1 MERPLIVV
9 DAAPRGLDEIFD
21 AGLRAQL
28 WALGRIEAHEGA
40 GRMETD
46 RLERLLP
53 EAQLLIGQTDMGRDR
68 LDKAK
73 KLRAIINVETNFL
86 QNVDYDTCFQRGIH
100 VLAPSGA
107 FARPVAEMTLGLA
120 IDLCRGITFSDRAM
134 RRGDEKWLLDGWPGS
149 SSLFGAPVGL
159 IGFGDL
165 ARAFVPLL
173 APFGC
178 PIAAYDPWVS
188 EHFMAGFGVRAASL
202 DDILSSSRVI
212 AVFAG
217 VTSENQGFL
226 GKREFDLVQPGSA
239 FLLMSRAAVVDFPEF
254 LRQVGAGRFR
264 AATDV
269 FPTEPAPANDPA
281 RGVEGLVLSPH
292 RAGATPDA
300 LLEIGRQTVADAEL
314 ILKGL
319 PPLSCRRA
327 QRETVARSRS
337 KPIERS

>member
-1 MERPLIVV
+1 VIVI

-21 AGLRAQL
+21 EVAWAKLGELGELQVHRGEGLMPA
-28 WALGRIEAHEGA
+28 E
-40 GRMETD
+40 
-46 RLERLLP
+46 RLESLLP
-53 EAQLLIGQTDMGRDR
+53 ETALLIGQSDMPRAR
-68 LDKAK
+68 LDRAQ

-86 QNVDYDTCFQRGIH
+86 PNVDYEACFERGIH

-120 IDLCRGITFSDRAM
+120 IDLCRGVTFADRAM
-134 RRGDEKWLLDGWPGS
+134 RRGDEKWLLDGWSGS
-149 SSLFGAPVGL
+149 RSLFGAKVGL

-178 PIAAYDPWVS
+178 ELSAYDPWVS
-188 EHFMAGFGVRAASL
+188 AHYLRSFGARAVSL
-202 DDILSSSRVI
+202 DEALSTSDVI
-212 AVFAG
+212 VVFASS
-217 VTSENQGFL
+217 TSDNQGFL
-226 GKREFDLVQPGSA
+226 GRREFDLVKPGA
-239 FLLMSRAAVVDFPEF
+239 TFLLMSRAAVVDFPEF
-254 LRQVGAGRFR
+254 LRQIEVGRFR

-269 FPTEPAPANDPA
+269 FPVEPAPKDDPA
-281 RGVEGLVLSPH
+281 RRVEGLVLSPH

-337 KPIERS
+337 KPVERN